1 MSEQNMNVVFSHL
14 SQKLIKLRF
23 RHEDANIVK
32 SPSQVILVNCAVLE
46 NWVDYT
52 KKELTMYTLVKT
64 LNPWKRAIES
74 GKLTNNI
81 SSFSH

>member
-1 MSEQNMNVVFSHL
+1 MNVVFLTSPKRKIWGNIWGMYGEILSEQNMSVVFSHL

-46 NWVDYT
+46 N
-52 KKELTMYTLVKT
+52 
-64 LNPWKRAIES
+64 
-74 GKLTNNI
+74 
-81 SSFSH
+81 